1 MKPYAAWLR
10 LLVEHYIDLLKAD
23 GSRADACIRKSYG
36 SRTHYLLFLNRLKKA
51 EARLNEALMPG
62 LTADNSDVPET
73 IRRMESAAR
82 RSGARTR
89 PGFSREVGQTDNFFP
104 FFLTVNMTAVPI
116 SA

>member
-73 IRRMESAAR
+73 IRRMESCCEKIRCKDAAR
-82 RSGARTR
+82 I
-89 PGFSREVGQTDNFFP
+89 FP
-104 FFLTVNMTAVPI
+104 
-116 SA
+116 